1 MHKPCFDF
9 VYVPQIKSKSMF
21 QKNPLTHLK
30 LKKNF
35 QENFLWQL
43 FCVSPAYPYYF
54 CLPLF
59 LDTALKLYLSTFAT
73 LWIDRLR
80 KAPKVKFKFPDKW
93 TKQYKK

>member
-9 VYVPQIKSKSMF
+9 VSVPQIKSKSMF
-21 QKNPLTHLK
+21 QKNPLMHLK

-54 CLPLF
+54 CLPLVLEGQYSLKTLSQHF
-59 LDTALKLYLSTFAT
+59 CNSLD
-73 LWIDRLR
+73 
-80 KAPKVKFKFPDKW
+80 
-93 TKQYKK
+93 